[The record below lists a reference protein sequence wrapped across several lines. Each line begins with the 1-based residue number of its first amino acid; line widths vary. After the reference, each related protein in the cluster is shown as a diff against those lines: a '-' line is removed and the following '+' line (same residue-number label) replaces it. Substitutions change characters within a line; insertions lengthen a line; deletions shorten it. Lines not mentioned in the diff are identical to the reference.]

1 MNPDVKAASKT
12 AAPLGRDTMSSGLV
26 EARNYHLWNYD
37 WIAPYVHGRMLDIGG
52 GTGNHLTFLHDRELV
67 SIDLS
72 SDCVA
77 ELRELHRDRRNWH
90 FEVGDITDPAIIDR
104 FGAQSFDTVLS
115 CNVFEHIENDGAAFA
130 NSAAL
135 LKPGGRL
142 VLLLPAH
149 PALFG
154 SMDRLAGH
162 HRRYT
167 AADAERKLAA
177 ADLKVEALR
186 YVNLVGALGWYV
198 NSRPDSPSRPVLP
211 GGEWADQSF
220 RSLHGPDA
228 EAAGGTASD
237 AVRSVARVRGSQA

>member
-1 MNPDVKAASKT
+1 
-12 AAPLGRDTMSSGLV
+12 MSSSLV

-37 WIAPYVHGRMLDIGG
+37 WISPYVHGRMLDIGG

-77 ELRELHRDRRNWH
+77 ELRALHRDRRNWR
-90 FEVGDITDPAIIDR
+90 FEVGDITDPAIVDR
-104 FGAQSFDTVLS
+104 FGAHSFDTVLS
-115 CNVFEHIENDGAAFA
+115 CNVFEHIENDGAAFS
-130 NSAAL
+130 NSAAF
-135 LKPGGRL
+135 LKPGGLL

-154 SMDRLAGH
+154 SMDLLAGH

-177 ADLKVEALR
+177 AGLEVNVLR

-198 NSRPDSPSRPVLP
+198 NSRLIHHRDLSSKAVNGQITTFDRYMVPMLRRLEGRRRMPFGQSLLCVGRNPDPS
-211 GGEWADQSF
+211 
-220 RSLHGPDA
+220 
-228 EAAGGTASD
+228 AGSAG
-237 AVRSVARVRGSQA
+237 AR